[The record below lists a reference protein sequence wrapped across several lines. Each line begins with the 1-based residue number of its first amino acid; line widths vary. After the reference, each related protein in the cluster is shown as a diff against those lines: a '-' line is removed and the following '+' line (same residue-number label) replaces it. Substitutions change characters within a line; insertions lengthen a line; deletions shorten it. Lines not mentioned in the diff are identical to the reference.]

1 MKEKQ
6 TIEIT
11 PVRGLIAVTICVAAF
26 VLVSFWQSRRLEDT
40 TSRVRHT
47 NQVLR
52 VVEDVLDLNLRH
64 ELAVKNFLLTGVTSS
79 LNSSA
84 ELTSRLHSRLADL
97 KQLTSDN
104 LIQQQRVDTLIRY

>member
-11 PVRGLIAVTICVAAF
+11 PVRALIAVTICVSAF
-26 VLVSFWQSRRLEDT
+26 VLISFWQNRRVEDT
-40 TSRVRHT
+40 TVLVRHT

-64 ELAVKNFLLTGVTSS
+64 ELGVKNFLLTGVSISLDSS
-79 LNSSA
+79 V
-84 ELTSRLHSRLADL
+84 ELTSRLHDRLADI
-97 KQLTSDN
+97 K
-104 LIQQQRVDTLIRY
+104 